1 MTAVTRWMRRILLV
15 VRGRSVEQSMDDEL
29 RYHIECEVAERVN
42 AGQPPAAARLAA
54 LRDFGGLE
62 SVKEEARDARGT
74 RRVEDFLG
82 DLRNAVRVLRRNGGV
97 TTAAVLTFALG
108 IGAAGAIFCVVYG
121 VLLRPLPYKD
131 PGRLVAVWEHNIP
144 RNRDRNVV
152 SVANFEAWRDRNQVF
167 EGMAALVPR
176 PVTLVDGDIPERVM
190 GAEVSAGY
198 FRLLGVTP
206 FLGRDFNAED
216 AAADRDTVVLSH
228 GFWMRR
234 FGGDPSVVGRRLQVS
249 GKPHTVAGVMPAS
262 FEPPRFGWLVVQDL
276 WFPFAG
282 TPENRAWGRFLLVVA
297 RLRPHTSLENARA
310 EMAVLGQQLAGE
322 SPANKGWGITV
333 VSLAEQITG
342 DVRTALVIVLAAAG
356 LLFVIAVTNV
366 ATLML
371 SLLRRRAQE
380 LATRRAIGA
389 SDRRLF
395 WQLWTESGLLGA
407 CGTAV
412 GFMTLIPGVRV
423 LLSLAPPDVPRLES
437 IRLDAPILAAVAA
450 IACLAIAV
458 FGAVAA
464 AFGRSA
470 AVSFRPLTGSDAR
483 TSPRAGGA
491 TLVAAE
497 IAVALALGVMATLMV
512 RSFAS
517 LRAVDLGFATDG
529 VVAARVSLVGPRTE
543 SPASLHAFFE
553 TLLERVRTLPG
564 VQSAGL
570 ISTRP
575 FGGLGPATEASD
587 PMQPEGTATRSAV
600 ADIRWVDT
608 TLFQTLRIPVLRG
621 RTFDSTEASGTPH
634 VVISES
640 MADALWPQQ
649 NPLGRRLHLDL
660 YNGITVEVL
669 GIVRDVY
676 LMDPRTPVRPVAYLS
691 DARFPSETR
700 DVVVRVNGDP
710 GAVVPFLRSVLA
722 ALEPDVPL
730 FQVTTMPDLV
740 DRTVASDRFTT
751 FLLSAFAGVALLL
764 GGVGVFGVI
773 SSDVARRRKEIGIR
787 MALGATASTVVLMM
801 VKQALLRASIGVGCG
816 GALALVAAYSM
827 RSLLFGV
834 PPTDPLSFLLVA
846 TALLS
851 LATVATLVPAAQA
864 LRSSP
869 VTSLREG

>member
-1 MTAVTRWMRRILLV
+1 
-15 VRGRSVEQSMDDEL
+15 
-29 RYHIECEVAERVN
+29 
-42 AGQPPAAARLAA
+42 
-54 LRDFGGLE
+54 
-62 SVKEEARDARGT
+62 
-74 RRVEDFLG
+74 
-82 DLRNAVRVLRRNGGV
+82 
-97 TTAAVLTFALG
+97 
-108 IGAAGAIFCVVYG
+108 
-121 VLLRPLPYKD
+121 
-131 PGRLVAVWEHNIP
+131 
-144 RNRDRNVV
+144 
-152 SVANFEAWRDRNQVF
+152 
-167 EGMAALVPR
+167 
-176 PVTLVDGDIPERVM
+176 
-190 GAEVSAGY
+190 
-198 FRLLGVTP
+198 
-206 FLGRDFNAED
+206 
-216 AAADRDTVVLSH
+216 
-228 GFWMRR
+228 
-234 FGGDPSVVGRRLQVS
+234 
-249 GKPHTVAGVMPAS
+249 
-262 FEPPRFGWLVVQDL
+262 
-276 WFPFAG
+276 
-282 TPENRAWGRFLLVVA
+282 
-297 RLRPHTSLENARA
+297 
-310 EMAVLGQQLAGE
+310 
-322 SPANKGWGITV
+322 
-333 VSLAEQITG
+333 
-342 DVRTALVIVLAAAG
+342 VRTALVIVLGAAG

-371 SLLRRRAQE
+371 SLMRRRAQE

-450 IACLAIAV
+450 IACLAIAI

-470 AVSFRPLTGSDAR
+470 AVRFRPMTGSDAR

-529 VVAARVSLVGPRTE
+529 VVAARVSLAGPRAE
-543 SPASLHAFFE
+543 SPASQHAFFD

-600 ADIRWVDT
+600 ADIRWVDRA
-608 TLFQTLRIPVLRG
+608 LFQTLRIPVLRG
-621 RTFDSTEASGTPH
+621 RTFDSAEAAGTPH
-634 VVISES
+634 VVFSES
-640 MADALWPQQ
+640 MADALWPRQDA
-649 NPLGRRLHLDL
+649 LGHRLHLDL
-660 YNGITVEVL
+660 YNGITVEVI

-676 LMDPRTPVRPVAYLS
+676 LMDPRTPVRPIAYLS
-691 DARFPSETR
+691 DARFPSDTR

-710 GAVVPFLRSVLA
+710 GAMVPSLRSVVA

-730 FQVTTMPDLV
+730 FQVMAMPDLV

-787 MALGATASTVVLMM
+787 MALGARASVVILMM
-801 VKQALLRASIGVGCG
+801 VKQALLRASAGVAAGS
-816 GALALVAAYSM
+816 ALALAAAYSM
-827 RSLLFGV
+827 QSLLFGV
-834 PPTDPLSFLLVA
+834 APTDPLSFLLVA
-846 TALLS
+846 TALLG
-851 LATVATLVPAAQA
+851 LAAVATLIPAVQA